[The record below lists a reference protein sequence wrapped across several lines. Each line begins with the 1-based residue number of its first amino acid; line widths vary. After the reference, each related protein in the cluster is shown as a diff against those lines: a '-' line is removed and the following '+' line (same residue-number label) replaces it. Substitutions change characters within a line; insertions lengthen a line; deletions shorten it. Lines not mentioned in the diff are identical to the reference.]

1 MGRDEN
7 KKNHLINWIIVSK
20 PKKKNDGR
28 EGGGGGLV
36 AI

>member
-20 PKKKNDGR
+20 PKKKKR
-28 EGGGGGLV
+28 WERGGGGV
-36 AI
+36 YW